1 MREHLPRLAP
11 PFPAAA
17 ELRRYRGE
25 HGAHDHAHAQVLFGV
40 SGCLEVEVNGQL
52 MCVDASAGLIVPAG
66 ASHGSA
72 SRHGADVW
80 VIDAPP
86 EPALDRVR
94 PFALGATGAQGL
106 PVAAGLAWAR
116 EAPRTLPRRRI
127 DGSSLERTVAA
138 ALHEGWPTSR
148 LAAHFAL
155 SVPQFHARWVALT
168 GRTPQAWLRDQRLDA
183 AERLLRAGWSGD
195 AAAAQVGY
203 ASASALLYA
212 LRRERQLG
220 ARELRHH

>member
-1 MREHLPRLAP
+1 MHQRPPSLAP
-11 PFPAAA
+11 AFPAAA

-25 HGAHDHAHAQVLFGV
+25 HGVHAHAHAQVLFGV

-72 SRHGADVW
+72 SRHGAEVW
-80 VIDAPP
+80 VIDAPS
-86 EPALDRVR
+86 ELALDRVR
-94 PFALGATGAQGL
+94 PFALGGTGPQGMH
-106 PVAAGLAWAR
+106 VADGLAWACT
-116 EAPRTLPRRRI
+116 APRSLPRRRI
-127 DGSSLERTVAA
+127 DGTSLERAVAT
-138 ALHEGWPTSR
+138 ALHEAWPTSR
-148 LAAHFAL
+148 LAAHVAL

-203 ASASALLYA
+203 AGASALLYA

-220 ARELRHH
+220 ARELRRH